1 MWFDVGQPCL
11 RRRAADGT
19 SRGGSSPTCM
29 FKMSSWQT
37 CWGVS
42 TAFSLRRR
50 APTNVSVEKKKKSLV
65 CYFGLHLWKLH
76 LSESACW
83 NTTFFCDV
91 TTGQR
96 CLSQFRDH
104 TSDPRDPFRGPRP
117 GVCSTGR
124 DGRAA
129 TFPIMREVFTGGEL
143 KRFFDRGCK
152 QRANY
157 AVSLRSADLV
167 LLN

>member
-1 MWFDVGQPCL
+1 MLVNPVWEGVRLTERLEGDLHPPTCSKCPRG
-11 RRRAADGT
+11 RRAEGFPQRSVFADELQL
-19 SRGGSSPTCM
+19 M
-29 FKMSSWQT
+29 FP
-37 CWGVS
+37 
-42 TAFSLRRR
+42 LR
-50 APTNVSVEKKKKSLV
+50 KKKKSLV

>member
-29 FKMSSWQT
+29 FKMSSWLT
-37 CWGVS
+37 CWWVS

-50 APTNVSVEKKKKSLV
+50 APTNVSVEKKKSPSFATLAST
-65 CYFGLHLWKLH
+65 FGN
-76 LSESACW
+76 S
-83 NTTFFCDV
+83 
-91 TTGQR
+91 
-96 CLSQFRDH
+96 
-104 TSDPRDPFRGPRP
+104 
-117 GVCSTGR
+117 
-124 DGRAA
+124 
-129 TFPIMREVFTGGEL
+129 TFPKARAETRPSFVMSRRVSDASPSLGITLPTHATPSGAPGQGFVAPGGTDAQPL
-143 KRFFDRGCK
+143 FQSCVRFLLAAFFFYQGCK